1 MSPHEI
7 EQLSYPIGKM
17 PIEREFSFPETQ
29 ENINKIIL
37 LPEQLNA
44 VFSIISSH
52 EMQYTYR
59 PGAWNIA
66 QLIHH
71 IADSH
76 INIYTRFKLAL
87 TEDQPTIK
95 PYDENLWA
103 ELPDAKSQHDIS
115 YSVMMITGIHY
126 RLGAFLNNLN
136 EEQLQRCIFH
146 PEQNKLISIAR
157 MCQMYGWHGE
167 HHVAQIKTAL
177 QKKFLN

>member
-1 MSPHEI
+1 MSPQEI

-17 PIEREFSFPETQ
+17 PIEKEFSFSDTQ
-29 ENINKIIL
+29 ENISKIIS
-37 LPEQLNA
+37 LPEQLKEVVSGIQEN
-44 VFSIISSH
+44 
-52 EMQYTYR
+52 EMQLTYR
-59 PGAWNIA
+59 PGAWNIG

-87 TEDQPTIK
+87 TEDQPIIK

-103 ELPDAKSQHDIS
+103 ELADAKSQHDTLF
-115 YSVMMITGIHY
+115 SVMMITGIHY
-126 RLGAFLNNLN
+126 RLGVFLKNLK
-136 EEQLQRCIFH
+136 EEELKRCVFH
-146 PEQNKLISIAR
+146 PEQKKLISIAR

-177 QKKFLN
+177 DKKFLS

>member
-1 MSPHEI
+1 MSPQEI

-17 PIEREFSFPETQ
+17 PIEREFSFSDTQ

-37 LPEQLNA
+37 LPEQLNE
-44 VFSIISSH
+44 IISDIH
-52 EMQYTYR
+52 QDGMQFTYR
-59 PGAWNIA
+59 PGAWNVA

-103 ELPDAKSQHDIS
+103 ELPDAKSQHDTS
-115 YSVMMITGIHY
+115 YSVIMIKGIHY
-126 RLGAFLNNLN
+126 RLGVFLKTLN
-136 EEQLQRCIFH
+136 EEQLKRCVFH

-167 HHVAQIKTAL
+167 HHVAQIKIAL

>member
-1 MSPHEI
+1 MSPQEI

-17 PIEREFSFPETQ
+17 PIEKDFFFSETQ
-29 ENINKIIL
+29 EYISKIIR
-37 LPEQLNA
+37 LPEELNQ
-44 VFSIISSH
+44 VVSTIH
-52 EMQYTYR
+52 QDEMQFTYR
-59 PGAWNIA
+59 PGAWNIT

-87 TEDQPTIK
+87 TEYNPVIK

-103 ELPDAKSQHDIS
+103 ELPDAKSKHDIS
-115 YSVMMITGIHY
+115 YSVMMIKGIHY
-126 RLGAFLNNLN
+126 RLGEFLKNLN
-136 EEQLQRCIFH
+136 EEQLKRCVFH